1 MDQQIT
7 AVVVQQPSFPR
18 HNAANRPDERPH
30 FPREEEWVT
39 RDEAAAYLKLSKKSL
54 ACDVQSKRLRIPF
67 YRFGK
72 AVRYKMSDLRSWAE
86 AHRAK

>member
-30 FPREEEWVT
+30 FLREEEWVT
-39 RDEAAAYLKLSKKSL
+39 RDEA
-54 ACDVQSKRLRIPF
+54 
-67 YRFGK
+67 
-72 AVRYKMSDLRSWAE
+72 
-86 AHRAK
+86 